1 MSLQVDNCEKKKRR
15 KSTDWVQLGFPLE
28 HVPRQRVHGQLL
40 ETFPRRRGKPNHN
53 SILHSEP
60 GCKCIFNEANA
71 RASRPGQASVNI
83 TVYLISLIRHV
94 VPGPQAGCLPAC
106 STPFTIVVLVVAFAL
121 LQNHFANPS
130 TCQVTGRCCPAS
142 SVAAFHLLE
151 MQKGTRVAAG
161 VEQGGGRGQPG
172 RQSGRETANIFRVR
186 QTHNE
191 FVTLSLTLEI
201 NSKRTWASSINMR
214 QGHDRVYYCI
224 YIFP

>member
-1 MSLQVDNCEKKKRR
+1 MHFQWGKRTCLQAWPGKR
-15 KSTDWVQLGFPLE
+15 KYYGL
-28 HVPRQRVHGQLL
+28 
-40 ETFPRRRGKPNHN
+40 
-53 SILHSEP
+53 
-60 GCKCIFNEANA
+60 FNISHT
-71 RASRPGQASVNI
+71 SRCTRP
-83 TVYLISLIRHV
+83 
-94 VPGPQAGCLPAC
+94 AGWLPAC
-106 STPFTIVVLVVAFAL
+106 LLDAFTIVVPVVAFAL

-161 VEQGGGRGQPG
+161 VEQGGGRRQPG

-191 FVTLSLTLEI
+191 FVNLSLTLEI

-214 QGHDRVYYCI
+214 QGYDRVYYCI

>member
-1 MSLQVDNCEKKKRR
+1 MSLQVDNFEKKAEKEHRL
-15 KSTDWVQLGFPLE
+15 SSAWVPCRARTTAKGTRPAPGSLP
-28 HVPRQRVHGQLL
+28 
-40 ETFPRRRGKPNHN
+40 PRRDKPNHN

-83 TVYLISLIRHV
+83 TDYLISLIRHV
-94 VPGPQAGCLPAC
+94 VPGPQAGCLP
-106 STPFTIVVLVVAFAL
+106 FTNVVLVVAFAL

-161 VEQGGGRGQPG
+161 VEQGGGRRQPG
-172 RQSGRETANIFRVR
+172 WQSGRETANIFRVR

-201 NSKRTWASSINMR
+201 NSKRT
-214 QGHDRVYYCI
+214 
-224 YIFP
+224 